1 MAQQPPA
8 TKWRQ
13 LSANVR
19 LNTPTQVRDLCL
31 NHEAYIQRLEREL
44 IASTAAITVLEQ
56 TIVLL
61 RKQKTQSDIEIV
73 NFLETNVGNASSS
86 LEGVLLDPIT
96 HV

>member
-1 MAQQPPA
+1 MAQQSQA

-13 LSANVR
+13 LPTNVR

-31 NHEAYIQRLEREL
+31 DHETYIQRLEREL
-44 IASTAAITVLEQ
+44 MAATAAITVLEQ

-73 NFLETNVGNASSS
+73 NFLETNIGNASSS
-86 LEGVLLDPIT
+86 LDGVLLDPIT